1 MIKVNRVKNSKG
13 LCEFGIFFNIDTKL
27 KYMTV
32 GISFVKSLM
41 FIISWGGE
49 MCQKNIDYVGIKDVY
64 YTNENG
70 EIVLEK
76 TKT

>member
-41 FIISWGGE
+41 FIVSWGG
-49 MCQKNIDYVGIKDVY
+49 
-64 YTNENG
+64 
-70 EIVLEK
+70 
-76 TKT
+76 

>member
-1 MIKVNRVKNSKG
+1 MSKELTKQWCKG
-13 LCEFGIFFNIDTKL
+13 CSIFVCHSSKTSQLGNDRPC
-27 KYMTV
+27 
-32 GISFVKSLM
+32 
-41 FIISWGGE
+41 E

-76 TKT
+76 PKT